1 MFILV
6 NDQGGEEE
14 EDLNDSW
21 KKMREEEGMSNTP
34 VLW

>member
-6 NDQGGEEE
+6 NDQGGEE

-34 VLW
+34 MLW